1 MDEISRVNDGKLK
14 EFYSKIDTNEEIIK
28 KIETAETKAQMRK
41 EEKVSELKQEQQA
54 FNSLQKDI

>member
-28 KIETAETKAQMRK
+28 KIETAETKA
-41 EEKVSELKQEQQA
+41 
-54 FNSLQKDI
+54 

>member
-54 FNSLQKDI
+54 LNSLQKDI